1 MLGMCGSNMMI
12 HRRNSNYMYWKTE
25 KQDFVYDWLRT
36 DKGLLQSTVLLKHDI
51 HITEMK
57 KLTF

>member
-1 MLGMCGSNMMI
+1 MCGSNMMI

-36 DKGLLQSTVLLKHDI
+36 DKELLQSTVLLKHDI

-57 KLTF
+57 KRTF